1 MMSIRNNLVKSLSIS
16 LSLVFALV
24 MLIIDVVLDNWVD
37 KEFEQSLMSK
47 ASLLVALVSEDER
60 GVEFEFS
67 GEFMPEFERQNNAE
81 YFQLWIGD
89 EVYEKSDSL
98 DFQLNNSL
106 PFVPLLEGKK
116 KIIETRLPDG
126 RDGLIIYYSFKSQ
139 VDTAKRSGFYTHLKE
154 AGVTQPTML
163 LAYAASTE
171 DTEGILVFLD
181 FLFVLATF
189 IVVFLVVYVVRN
201 KVDLGLIPLNE
212 LNNELKKIKIS
223 DENLKLSNKNLSL
236 ELVPFIDSI
245 NSFIDQNKTL
255 YEKEKRLTSDIAH
268 ELKTPITELINLTEV
283 VIKFP
288 QDKISKADYP
298 QQVLGISWRLKN
310 VISNLLLLNKLSGNG
325 LPKDDIFD
333 YQQIIHA
340 LYAPYESRIIL
351 NFQTE
356 LPPLENNLFAVET
369 VLKNLINNA
378 IQYSPEESVILLTLE
393 SVGELPHVSI
403 SNEVSEALS
412 VEDLEN
418 MFEPMWQKDIS
429 RSSSENFG
437 LGLAIVASLC
447 DAIDADIKVTLT
459 QKTITFDVL
468 FN

>member
-16 LSLVFALV
+16 LSVVFALV

-37 KEFEQSLMSK
+37 KEFEQSLTSK
-47 ASLLVALVSEDER
+47 ASLLVALVSEDEK

-67 GEFMPEFERQNNAE
+67 GEFMPEFEIQNNAE
-81 YFQLWIGD
+81 YFQLWRGND
-89 EVYEKSDSL
+89 VFEKSNSL
-98 DFQLNNSL
+98 GFQLNSSL

-116 KIIETRLPDG
+116 KIIEAQLPDG
-126 RDGLIIYYSFKSQ
+126 RDGLIIYYAFKAQ
-139 VDTAKRSGFYTHLKE
+139 IDTAKRDAFYAHLKE
-154 AGVTQPTML
+154 TGATQPTIV

-171 DTEGILVFLD
+171 ETESILTFLD
-181 FLFVLATF
+181 ILFVLATF
-189 IVVFLVVYVVRN
+189 VVVFLVVNVVRN
-201 KVDLGLIPLNE
+201 KVDRGLIPLNE

-223 DENLKLSNKNLSL
+223 DDNLKLSNKNLSI

-245 NSFIDQNKTL
+245 NSFIDKNKTL

-288 QDKISKADYP
+288 QDKISNIDYP
-298 QQVLGISWRLKN
+298 QQVLGISWRLKD

-333 YQQIIHA
+333 YQQIIHS
-340 LYAPYESRIIL
+340 LYVPYDSRITL
-351 NFQTE
+351 DLQTD

-369 VLKNLINNA
+369 ILKNLINNA
-378 IQYSPEESVILLTLE
+378 IQYSPEHSTVLFTLE
-393 SVGELPHVSI
+393 SEGQLPHVSI

-447 DAIDADIKVTLT
+447 NAIDADIKVTLV

-468 FN
+468 FT

>member
-16 LSLVFALV
+16 LSVVFALV

-37 KEFEQSLMSK
+37 KEFEQSLTSK
-47 ASLLVALVSEDER
+47 ASLLVALVSEDEK

-67 GEFMPEFERQNNAE
+67 GEFMPEFETQNNAE
-81 YFQLWIGD
+81 YFQLWRGND
-89 EVYEKSDSL
+89 VFEKSNSL
-98 DFQLNNSL
+98 GFQLDSSL

-116 KIIETRLPDG
+116 KIIEARLPDG
-126 RDGLIIYYSFKSQ
+126 RDGLIIYYAFKAQ
-139 VDTAKRSGFYTHLKE
+139 IDTDKRDAFYAHLKE
-154 AGVTQPTML
+154 TGATQPTIV

-171 DTEGILVFLD
+171 ETESILTFLD
-181 FLFVLATF
+181 ILFVLATF
-189 IVVFLVVYVVRN
+189 VVVFLVVNVVRN
-201 KVDLGLIPLNE
+201 NVDRGLIPLNE
-212 LNNELKKIKIS
+212 LNSELKKIKIS
-223 DENLKLSNKNLSL
+223 DDNLKLSNKNLSI

-245 NSFIDQNKTL
+245 NSFIDKNKTL

-288 QDKISKADYP
+288 QDKISNIDYP
-298 QQVLGISWRLKN
+298 QQVLGISWRLKD

-333 YQQIIHA
+333 YQQIIHS
-340 LYAPYESRIIL
+340 LYVPYESRITL
-351 NFQTE
+351 DLQTD

-369 VLKNLINNA
+369 ILKNLINNA
-378 IQYSPEESVILLTLE
+378 IQYSPENSTVLFTLA
-393 SVGELPHVSI
+393 SVGQLPHVSI

-412 VEDLEN
+412 IEDLEN

-447 DAIDADIKVTLT
+447 NAIDADIKVTLV

-468 FN
+468 FT